1 MRPTMTRKHTHED
14 VHLLDAEAWDTPH
27 RLSDED
33 LHSLDLHRHEGTGWR
48 GVVGLFDPE
57 DAR

>member
-1 MRPTMTRKHTHED
+1 MTRKRAHED
-14 VHLLDAEAWDTPH
+14 VYLLDAEAWDTPR